1 MPPSARNIRPSQ
13 TLLTHGPFTVSSG
26 AAVRALR
33 MGLPRADNPPL
44 RVSIYGAAEL
54 RSLSFS
60 GLLVGCALR
69 SVQGGVALEP
79 AGFSRT
85 PPK

>member
-1 MPPSARNIRPSQ
+1 MRPDQ
-13 TLLTHGPFTVSSG
+13 TLLTHAPSAVSSG
-26 AAVRALR
+26 ATGGSVR
-33 MGLPRADNPPL
+33 MGLSRADDPPL
-44 RVSIYGAAEL
+44 RVSIPGAVEL

-60 GLLVGCALR
+60 GLLVGRAVR
-69 SVQGGVALEP
+69 SVLGDIALEP